1 MREEYP
7 ILETERLVLRH
18 FYPEEACIV
27 RDLAGASDVSYGCI
41 NIPHPYGIGMAEVW
55 IASHRIR
62 YTEGSQL
69 IFAVVRKTDGWII
82 GTVGLIFEQD
92 HARADI
98 GYWIGVPFWNQGY
111 ATEAATAT
119 MSYAFENLLLY
130 RITASHFVR
139 NLASGR
145 VLEKLGMLKEGLLRQ
160 HLLKDG
166 IYEDVIIRGILRDE
180 WRARRTAV
188 LPDKMRDV
196 S

>member
-7 ILETERLVLRH
+7 TLETERLILRQ
-18 FYPEEACIV
+18 FYTEEACIV
-27 RDLAGASDVSYGCI
+27 RDLAGAAGVSHGCI
-41 NIPHPYGIGMAEVW
+41 NIPYPYGIGMAEVW
-55 IASHRIR
+55 IASHWIW

-82 GTVGLIFEQD
+82 GTVGLTFEQD

-111 ATEAATAT
+111 ATEAVKATI
-119 MSYAFENLLLY
+119 SYAFEDLLLH

-139 NLASGR
+139 NLTSGR
-145 VLEKLGMLKEGLLRQ
+145 VLEKLGMHQEGLFRQ
-160 HLLKDG
+160 HLLKNG
-166 IYEDVIIRGILRDE
+166 TYEDVIVRGILKDE
-180 WRARRTAV
+180 WKAQRSEC
-188 LPDKMRDV
+188 LPNNPGIV